1 MIPSGLSLQE
11 EVITID
17 KEHEII
23 TWLDSREWSN
33 KISRRTQHYGYE
45 YNYGSKDI
53 MIGPKLE
60 GPILDIANLITKA
73 GLMKPNQCIVN
84 EYYRN
89 QGIAPHIDSNIFDC
103 LLPRRLLMM
112 MQGDARY
119 KWKHGI
125 SKNITYMKHGTKIT
139 KYSNYRRISLT
150 YRKVNNK

>member
-73 GLMKPNQCIVN
+73 GLMKPNNV
-84 EYYRN
+84 
-89 QGIAPHIDSNIFDC
+89 
-103 LLPRRLLMM
+103 LLM
-112 MQGDARY
+112 
-119 KWKHGI
+119 
-125 SKNITYMKHGTKIT
+125 NIIEI
-139 KYSNYRRISLT
+139 RE
-150 YRKVNNK
+150 